1 MAGDSVAG
9 LVRGAGLAA
18 ALGFQFLVESG
29 RRDRR
34 HADRLCREPAVT
46 RAIEMSD
53 TQTSTHLLPLPA
65 SSHRIEPW
73 ANGMGETAVILR
85 EPDDGN
91 WRVPISVAQVERDG
105 PFSEMP
111 GTQRLLVPLDAA
123 MELRLPGGRVQR
135 TDRFGVLRFDG
146 APAPLGILPEGATRD
161 FNLML
166 RDGAR
171 GELFARTLVDSMVF
185 PPEAGARW
193 LVYLHRGGAS
203 LSIGVAELQLAADD
217 AEIGRA
223 HV

>member
-1 MAGDSVAG
+1 
-9 LVRGAGLAA
+9 
-18 ALGFQFLVESG
+18 
-29 RRDRR
+29 
-34 HADRLCREPAVT
+34 
-46 RAIEMSD
+46 MSD

-91 WRVPISVAQVERDG
+91 WRVRISVAQVERDG

-135 TDRFGVLRFDG
+135 ADRFGVLRFDG

-171 GELFARTLVDSMVF
+171 GELFARTLVDSMVL

-193 LVYLHRGGAS
+193 VIYLHRGSAALHAGGAR
-203 LSIGVAELQLAADD
+203 LGLAPDD
-217 AEIGRA
+217 AALLEFPAGERERA
-223 HV
+223 VIEGAGELVLAKLYR